1 MRVWRFSMRISL
13 GLTVIVMGLLGL
25 GLALATGEIY
35 RQETLENHRTALVGM
50 LKLKTHDLLKD
61 LEARSRD
68 LGLTAQGSTEFQR
81 AFDRRDERT
90 LAGLMEN
97 QFHQYFVTA
106 SVVNLQELH
115 AFDLDFNPIA
125 IADDGS
131 PIFAKTNFVC
141 SDLAAQARQRQGPA
155 RLRVLS
161 GPCVAEGRPFFTV
174 IVPIGG
180 LRPKGYLEVV
190 SDPTPNLIPV
200 ETALGMPV
208 KLTWADG
215 KVAYKSRAWP
225 APDAMAQTLVAKYTL
240 VSERSEPI
248 LTVAVLE
255 DIHQLERKLAH
266 IRYAVTAFAALIILA
281 VVTAALI
288 MLHRTML
295 RPLTALKQHL
305 RLVREDPARLG
316 EQLPPGRNAELNELT
331 QDFNALSAELRN
343 MHQTLEHAAF
353 TDALT
358 NLPNRM
364 YFHEQLRQRAA
375 ASGSTESPFAL
386 FVMDLDRF
394 KEVNDTFGHDIGD
407 QLLKQVSARMRGVL
421 RHSDIFTRLDEETV
435 AKLGEELIARL
446 GGDEFAA
453 IVPDIADAKQAA
465 AVAQKLVKSMEQPF
479 IVGMH
484 RLNIGIS
491 IGIALYPE
499 HGVDA
504 TTLLREADV
513 AMYQA
518 KQNKVG
524 YAFFSSSQHSHKLV
538 QMTLESELRQAIE
551 GGDLELYYQ
560 PVVSAKTREVTCAEA
575 VVRWHSA
582 NNELML
588 PDSFI
593 PLAEQSGLIK
603 PLTRWVLGR
612 AVEQCTRWRG
622 RGIPIDVAVNLS
634 VMNLH
639 EPDFVES
646 VREVLNKWKAEPSWL
661 TLELTESAV
670 MSDPRHAL
678 EVLSRLNAV
687 GVRVSIDDFGAGYS
701 SLACLKKLPVS
712 EIKIDASFVAE
723 IKHGRPDGIDTDD
736 AVIVRSTIDLAHNMN
751 LQVVV
756 EGVENTETLQ
766 LLASLGC
773 DRAQGYFISP
783 PLTYDELLKWLGR
796 SEWSIKQLST
806 INDSEKP
813 RPAVSPRRT
822 RSGSLD

>member
-1 MRVWRFSMRISL
+1 
-13 GLTVIVMGLLGL
+13 
-25 GLALATGEIY
+25 
-35 RQETLENHRTALVGM
+35 
-50 LKLKTHDLLKD
+50 
-61 LEARSRD
+61 
-68 LGLTAQGSTEFQR
+68 
-81 AFDRRDERT
+81 
-90 LAGLMEN
+90 
-97 QFHQYFVTA
+97 
-106 SVVNLQELH
+106 
-115 AFDLDFNPIA
+115 
-125 IADDGS
+125 
-131 PIFAKTNFVC
+131 
-141 SDLAAQARQRQGPA
+141 
-155 RLRVLS
+155 
-161 GPCVAEGRPFFTV
+161 
-174 IVPIGG
+174 
-180 LRPKGYLEVV
+180 
-190 SDPTPNLIPV
+190 
-200 ETALGMPV
+200 
-208 KLTWADG
+208 
-215 KVAYKSRAWP
+215 
-225 APDAMAQTLVAKYTL
+225 
-240 VSERSEPI
+240 
-248 LTVAVLE
+248 
-255 DIHQLERKLAH
+255 
-266 IRYAVTAFAALIILA
+266 
-281 VVTAALI
+281 
-288 MLHRTML
+288 
-295 RPLTALKQHL
+295 
-305 RLVREDPARLG
+305 
-316 EQLPPGRNAELNELT
+316 
-331 QDFNALSAELRN
+331 
-343 MHQTLEHAAF
+343 
-353 TDALT
+353 
-358 NLPNRM
+358 
-364 YFHEQLRQRAA
+364 
-375 ASGSTESPFAL
+375 
-386 FVMDLDRF
+386 
-394 KEVNDTFGHDIGD
+394 
-407 QLLKQVSARMRGVL
+407 
-421 RHSDIFTRLDEETV
+421 
-435 AKLGEELIARL
+435 
-446 GGDEFAA
+446 
-453 IVPDIADAKQAA
+453 
-465 AVAQKLVKSMEQPF
+465 MEQPF